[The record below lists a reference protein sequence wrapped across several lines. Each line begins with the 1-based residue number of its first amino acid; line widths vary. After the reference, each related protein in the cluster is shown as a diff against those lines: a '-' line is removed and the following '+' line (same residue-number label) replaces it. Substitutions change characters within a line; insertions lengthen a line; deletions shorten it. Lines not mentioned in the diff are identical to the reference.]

1 MLTFQLP
8 LLFWVAILD
17 LTWHRNYNLHFTDI
31 TSVIWRAITLD
42 IVTFILIVIA
52 IMIANIRSGCI
63 GIYIFIHIRP
73 WFAIAITIVSIRM
86 RTRYI
91 AVGHAVWYVYCHFN
105 CYCGWCLLLYLIVY
119 VIVCVI
125 ISLIMLV
132 YVTCFWYCDCNRYCR

>member
-63 GIYIFIHIRP
+63 GIYIFIHIRTETDIVVVVGIAFLTCDSP
-73 WFAIAITIVSIRM
+73 CTRCDVDIVIASWGGCSIALFACYFITIAI
-86 RTRYI
+86 YI
-91 AVGHAVWYVYCHFN
+91 DSCDCTCNYNFGF
-105 CYCGWCLLLYLIVY
+105 LLLGVFVWKL
-119 VIVCVI
+119 
-125 ISLIMLV
+125 
-132 YVTCFWYCDCNRYCR
+132 